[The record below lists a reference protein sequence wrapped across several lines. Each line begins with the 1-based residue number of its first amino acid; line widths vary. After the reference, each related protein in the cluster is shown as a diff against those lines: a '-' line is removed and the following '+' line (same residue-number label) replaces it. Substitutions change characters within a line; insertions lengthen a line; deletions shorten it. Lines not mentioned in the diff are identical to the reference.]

1 MTDLYQRFSE
11 EPALRNQAILQR
23 FSEDMDLAGY
33 SPRSIDM
40 YVRSVRQLS
49 RYYQKDP
56 DQVSDEELR
65 EYFLYNKTER
75 GWSRTASTIALCGI
89 KLFFTMTLRRDWTN
103 LKFVRP
109 EKEKKLPVVLSP
121 KEVRKICNAARMP
134 YHRVCLKTIYSLGLR
149 LSEGTHLGVSDID
162 SDRMFVHVHRGKGN
176 RDRYVPLPKTTLDLL
191 RAFCLP
197 AGRRG
202 KPIATGSGCSRRRG
216 RAEAPNSCPIRKTP
230 FPWTTSSTPSVRPAI
245 RSGSPKRSPCI
256 ISGTV
261 EFTPHLMRGDP
272 SSGSRSGPPV
282 RPEVS
287 RAQGS
292 QDHND
297 LHAADQAGSAGTDPD
312 HRSDHA

>member
-1 MTDLYQRFSE
+1 MTDLCQRF
-11 EPALRNQAILQR
+11 A
-23 FSEDMDLAGY
+23 EDMDLAGY

-49 RYYQKDP
+49 RHYQKAP

-89 KLFFTMTLRRDWTN
+89 KLFFTMTLRRDWTH
-103 LKFVRP
+103 LKFIRP

-149 LSEGTHLGVSDID
+149 LGEGTHLGVSDID

-191 RAFCLP
+191 RAFWKTHRNRVWLFPAPGQGRSPKLMSHTENPISLDNIQHAFRQACYQVGITKKVSVHHLRHSGVYP
-197 AGRRG
+197 ALDAGRRIFW
-202 KPIATGSGCSRRRG
+202 KPG
-216 RAEAPNSCPIRKTP
+216 
-230 FPWTTSSTPSVRPAI
+230 WT
-245 RSGSPKRSPCI
+245 SGSSRS
-256 ISGTV
+256 ISGTG
-261 EFTPHLMRGDP
+261 TP
-272 SSGSRSGPPV
+272 
-282 RPEVS
+282 RP
-287 RAQGS
+287 R
-292 QDHND
+292 
-297 LHAADQAGSAGTDPD
+297 
-312 HRSDHA
+312 